1 VEFSRSDARSGGKK
15 LLSGS
20 DEAESSRYM
29 ASRRD
34 PCEYLAKYVT
44 KQGGDIHFGGT
55 FNGVNFS
62 EFRKSRNAYGR
73 REIVHSPN
81 LPRHFFHMNNPRR
94 KK

>member
-1 VEFSRSDARSGGKK
+1 VEFSKSGAKSGGKK
-15 LLSGS
+15 HSSGL

-34 PCEYLAKYVT
+34 PCEYLAKYVS

-55 FNGVNFS
+55 FHGVNFS

-73 REIVHSPN
+73 REIVRSSN
-81 LPRHFFHMNNPRR
+81 LSRHFFHMNNPRR